1 MAAASGN
8 GGVLQVSAGGTT
20 LLQAVASLT
29 SWSLDKTSEVIETST
44 MGTSATR
51 TYISGQTGFSGSA
64 DALWNDDDAAQEAI
78 QTALDSQD
86 DLFSIKLYPVGTSAG
101 DFWSGGVIITGIN
114 FTAALNSP
122 VGFSFTFQGTGTL
135 TLNNA

>member
-29 SWSLDKTSEVIETST
+29 SWSLDKTSEVIETSA

>member
-29 SWSLDKTSEVIETST
+29 SWSLDKTSEVIETSA

-78 QTALDSQD
+78 QTALDGQD